1 MDPLSRLRDLAISDS
16 GFVFDPYSG
25 STFSLNGS
33 GLTFLRGIKAG
44 LGREELKARLDE
56 EFDLSGVDFDR
67 DLAEFIQL
75 LRRHDLV
82 SADFSL

>member
-1 MDPLSRLRDLAISDS
+1 MDPLSKLRDLAISDS

-33 GLTFLRGIKAG
+33 GLTFLLGIKAG
-44 LGREELKARLDE
+44 LGREELLARLGE
-56 EFDLSGVDFDR
+56 EFDVSGVDLDR

-75 LRRHDLV
+75 LRRQDLV
-82 SADFSL
+82 PADFSL